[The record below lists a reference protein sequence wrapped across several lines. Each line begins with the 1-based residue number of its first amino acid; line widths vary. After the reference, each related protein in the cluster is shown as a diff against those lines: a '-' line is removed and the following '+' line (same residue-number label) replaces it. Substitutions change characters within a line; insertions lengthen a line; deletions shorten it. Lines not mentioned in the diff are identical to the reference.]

1 MNCIFSI
8 MLSQSKTK
16 EAFDSTLKDI
26 IIPPKEK
33 PGHIYQ
39 KEDTLQN
46 DLQKETTV
54 VGSIHILCCLMISSF
69 GAILFF
75 SPYSSHLKP
84 AVSTM
89 LMSGY
94 PFVGALCFAITGI
107 LSIISGKKSAK
118 LLAIG
123 SLTSNA
129 VSSVV
134 AGAGLF
140 LLVYSLV
147 ALRTASQLCD
157 SEKEHL
163 SSLPYSEYPNPKYEV
178 KDCVL
183 DGVSLTGVLVVMLIF
198 SVLEHLL
205 AAYASVFWWKQV
217 YSSNPGSSFSLPQSQ
232 DHIKHVKDFFKGM
245 AMSNCWM

>member
-1 MNCIFSI
+1 MFQ
-8 MLSQSKTK
+8 L
-16 EAFDSTLKDI
+16 
-26 IIPPKEK
+26 
-33 PGHIYQ
+33 
-39 KEDTLQN
+39 
-46 DLQKETTV
+46 
-54 VGSIHILCCLMISSF
+54 SIHILCCLMISSF

-107 LSIISGKKSAK
+107 LSIISGKKSTK
-118 LLAIG
+118 LL
-123 SLTSNA
+123 
-129 VSSVV
+129 
-134 AGAGLF
+134 
-140 LLVYSLV
+140 
-147 ALRTASQLCD
+147 
-157 SEKEHL
+157 
-163 SSLPYSEYPNPKYEV
+163 
-178 KDCVL
+178 
-183 DGVSLTGVLVVMLIF
+183 GVLVVMLIF

>member
-1 MNCIFSI
+1 

-26 IIPPKEK
+26 IIPQREK

-54 VGSIHILCCLMISSF
+54 VG
-69 GAILFF
+69 
-75 SPYSSHLKP
+75 
-84 AVSTM
+84 
-89 LMSGY
+89 
-94 PFVGALCFAITGI
+94 FAITGI
-107 LSIISGKKSAK
+107 LSIISGKKSTK

-157 SEKEHL
+157 SENEHL
-163 SSLPYSEYPNPKYEV
+163 SSLPYPGYPNPKYEV

-245 AMSNCWM
+245 AMSKCWL

>member
-94 PFVGALCFAITGI
+94 PFVGALC
-107 LSIISGKKSAK
+107 
-118 LLAIG
+118 AIG